1 MIHDK
6 VYAIY
11 KKLLPFYAEKTEC
24 YFPCGLNTIRV
35 RTHSKEEF
43 VFTYVKDGSW
53 RFETVDCYIKKMKGA
68 R

>member
-1 MIHDK
+1 MIHSK

-11 KKLLPFYAEKTEC
+11 EKLMPFYAEQTKE

-35 RTHSKEEF
+35 RLQDRREF
-43 VFTYVKDGSW
+43 IFMYDKDNSW
-53 RFETVDCYIKKMKGA
+53 SFETLDRHIKKMKGA